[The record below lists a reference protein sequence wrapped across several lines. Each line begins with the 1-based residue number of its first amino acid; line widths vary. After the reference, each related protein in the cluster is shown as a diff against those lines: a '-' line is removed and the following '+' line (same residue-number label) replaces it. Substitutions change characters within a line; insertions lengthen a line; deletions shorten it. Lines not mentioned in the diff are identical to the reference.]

1 MLILA
6 YVVHPTLPPP
16 QLRGGGGISAS
27 PIFQPF
33 RLQFNN
39 TVAQLNIKQLS
50 DTFYGS
56 ISTSKHFAV
65 RINRFLFCSM
75 LNSAHTTS
83 FNKNITYENFLWW
96 RDFRAQIFLYLT
108 LRVPSGSINQSRKY
122 LSNIFSLNY
131 ECCNNNFFCLFIS
144 LL

>member
-16 QLRGGGGISAS
+16 QLWGGGGISAS

-56 ISTSKHFAV
+56 ISTSKHLAV
-65 RINRFLFCSM
+65 RINQLRS
-75 LNSAHTTS
+75 
-83 FNKNITYENFLWW
+83 NFVSYFVHCL
-96 RDFRAQIFLYLT
+96 IVHIPHHLTKT
-108 LRVPSGSINQSRKY
+108 LRMKTFNGGEISELR
-122 LSNIFSLNY
+122 
-131 ECCNNNFFCLFIS
+131 FFFI
-144 LL
+144 